1 MVFGRGGV
9 TLALTALRLR
19 GSMQIFPKTLT
30 SKTITLCA
38 KASGTIDNVKAQNQG
53 KVGVPV
59 DQPPMQIFVK
69 TSPGGTITLDVGS
82 ADTTDSVKA
91 KIHAKVHIA
100 PDEQRLTFAGKELE
114 NGSTLSDYNI
124 QKFCTLHLVLRAHGG
139 MHRSEPYTAPAT
151 LSIETIDGIHHQV
164 TLEQGDTVWMVKRK
178 AFPLVQHCTRAQ
190 NLSELRLKANGLEL
204 LQDSNLLSDHNIEG
218 GETLCAFRR
227 LDHPKISLNIL
238 GCGESP
244 VQVDILNSEVLV
256 KEMRRSLLGQTG
268 YHGRHYSF
276 FHRGWKL
283 YDRDSLSDYGVAN
296 ESVIHAVELR
306 PEDRSSLSRLHTLL
320 RSGIRSIRNADDFL
334 QQARDEME
342 LDESESDF

>member
-100 PDEQRLTFAGKELE
+100 PDQQRLTFAGKELE

-227 LDHPKISLNIL
+227 LVHPKISLNIL

-276 FHRGWKL
+276 FH
-283 YDRDSLSDYGVAN
+283 
-296 ESVIHAVELR
+296 
-306 PEDRSSLSRLHTLL
+306 
-320 RSGIRSIRNADDFL
+320 
-334 QQARDEME
+334 
-342 LDESESDF
+342 